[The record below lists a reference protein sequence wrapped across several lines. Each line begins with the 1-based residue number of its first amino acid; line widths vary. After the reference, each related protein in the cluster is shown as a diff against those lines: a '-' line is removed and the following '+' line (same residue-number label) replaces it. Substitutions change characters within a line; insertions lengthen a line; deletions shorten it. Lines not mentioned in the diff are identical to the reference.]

1 MVELFL
7 MKAWKGWKTPHLLKP
22 RQKYLLELFSGFVS
36 TITKMKGV
44 PQKPQAQQAGP
55 EMKSG

>member
-1 MVELFL
+1 MEDATFVE
-7 MKAWKGWKTPHLLKP
+7 AKT
-22 RQKYLLELFSGFVS
+22 KYPLELFSDFVS

-55 EMKSG
+55 EMKNG